1 MYGYTANAYLDDFLI
16 FGKSFA
22 ECSSA
27 MHTLINLLRRLG
39 FANNWSMVERPSQQL
54 VFLGAVV
61 DSVSMTLALP
71 TLKLKGFSDLL
82 TMFMKKKRVSVR
94 QLETL
99 VGKLSWDSQV
109 VCGGSTFL
117 RRVLNLKNSVK
128 ERHRKVLLRN
138 AFFADLKWWILFME
152 TFSGTCQIQDPRH
165 ISSLQ
170 TDASSKGDEAFTMD
184 TTFIYFHINWALD

>member
-39 FANNWSMVERPSQQL
+39 FANNWSIVERPSQQL

-128 ERHRKVLLRN
+128 ERHRKLLLRN
-138 AFFADLKWWILFME
+138 LLRKECLNNYCSVPYNGVQKAIKWFLKIDNTFM
-152 TFSGTCQIQDPRH
+152 TFSNSIRR
-165 ISSLQ
+165 L
-170 TDASSKGDEAFTMD
+170 K
-184 TTFIYFHINWALD
+184 